1 MGQLR
6 PVTVEIALPLA
17 DIRGLR
23 YHAENCDKTVSR
35 MNRIIPYVLTALTV
49 LLAPFTAADASSTT
63 VKLPELL
70 RLYVLDC
77 GAIHVA
83 DTARY
88 ELRREEVETS
98 ELSVA
103 CFLVVHP
110 KGALI
115 WDVGAVPD
123 SEWQATGST
132 VVQHL
137 SLPDGQ
143 TRDIPLVR
151 SLGAQLSELGYPPP
165 KVKYIALSHYHYDHT
180 ANANSFANSTWLV
193 RRVERNA
200 MFATPAPGTTRPD
213 TYAGLKS
220 AKTIFLETDQYDVF
234 GDGSVVIKFAPGH
247 TPGHQMLLLRLK
259 NTGPVLL
266 SGDLY
271 HFPQERTLN
280 RFPVFEF
287 DREQTQRTR
296 MDINEFLKITGAS
309 LWIQHDFV
317 ANGKLRKAP
326 AFYD

>member
-1 MGQLR
+1 MHR
-6 PVTVEIALPLA
+6 VVHRVTAA
-17 DIRGLR
+17 
-23 YHAENCDKTVSR
+23 
-35 MNRIIPYVLTALTV
+35 V
-49 LLAPFTAADASSTT
+49 LLFLSSFVGSVAPASPVSQSPGP
-63 VKLPELL
+63 V

-123 SEWQATGST
+123 SEWQPTGSA
-132 VVQHL
+132 VVYKL

-143 TRDIPLVR
+143 TRDIPLIR
-151 SLGAQLSELGYPPP
+151 PLGEQLADIGYPPS
-165 KVKYIALSHYHYDHT
+165 KIKYLALSHYHYDHT
-180 ANANSFANSTWLV
+180 ANANSFADSTWLV

-213 TYAGLKS
+213 TYARLKR
-220 AKTIFLETDQYDVF
+220 AKTILIDTDQYDVF
-234 GDGSVVIKFAPGH
+234 GDGRVVIKFAPGH

-271 HFPQERTLN
+271 HFPQERTLD

-287 DREQTQRTR
+287 DKEQTRRSR
-296 MDINEFLKITGAS
+296 MEIDDFLKSTGAS

-317 ANGKLRKAP
+317 ANSKLRKAP

>member
-1 MGQLR
+1 MPAKHLPFGGIILA
-6 PVTVEIALPLA
+6 ALF
-17 DIRGLR
+17 
-23 YHAENCDKTVSR
+23 
-35 MNRIIPYVLTALTV
+35 V
-49 LLAPFTAADASSTT
+49 LLVPAGARAGASSSSRT
-63 VKLPELL
+63 VPDLL

-88 ELRREEVETS
+88 ELQRDEVETS

-110 KGALI
+110 KKGALI

-123 SEWQATGST
+123 SEWRPTEGTFVHQ
-132 VVQHL
+132 L

-143 TRDIPLVR
+143 IRDITLTRP
-151 SLGAQLSELGYPPP
+151 LGAQLAAIGYPPS
-165 KVKYIALSHYHYDHT
+165 KIRYIALSHYHYDHT

-193 RRVERNA
+193 RRVERDA
-200 MFATPAPGTTRPD
+200 MFATAAPGTTRPD
-213 TYAGLKS
+213 TYAQLKS
-220 AKTIFLETDQYDVF
+220 AKTILIETDQFDVF
-234 GDGSVVIKFAPGH
+234 GDSSVVIKFAPGH

-259 NTGPVLL
+259 HTGPVLL

-287 DREQTQRTR
+287 DKEQTRRTR
-296 MDINEFLKITGAS
+296 MEIDEFLRTTRAS

-317 ANGKLRKAP
+317 ANRNLRKAP

>member
-1 MGQLR
+1 MHR
-6 PVTVEIALPLA
+6 VLPHVITTL
-17 DIRGLR
+17 L
-23 YHAENCDKTVSR
+23 
-35 MNRIIPYVLTALTV
+35 V
-49 LLAPFTAADASSTT
+49 LLIPFVAGVGSASPAAN
-63 VKLPELL
+63 LHGLL

-88 ELRREEVETS
+88 ELRRDEVETS

-110 KGALI
+110 KGTLI

-123 SEWQATGST
+123 AEWQPTGST
-132 VVQHL
+132 VVHHL

-143 TRDIPLVR
+143 TRDIPLTR
-151 SLGAQLSELGYPPP
+151 RLGQQLAELGYAPS
-165 KVKYIALSHYHYDHT
+165 KIRYIALSHYHYDHT
-180 ANANSFANSTWLV
+180 ANANSFADSTWLV
-193 RRVERNA
+193 RPVERNA
-200 MFATPAPGTTRPD
+200 MFASPAPGTTRPD
-213 TYAGLKS
+213 TYARLKNS
-220 AKTIFLETDQYDVF
+220 KTILIETDQYDVF

-247 TPGHQMLLLRLK
+247 TPGHQMLLLRLM
-259 NTGPVLL
+259 NTGAVLL

-287 DREQTQRTR
+287 DKEQTRRTR
-296 MDINEFLKITGAS
+296 IEIDDFLKITGAS
-309 LWIQHDFV
+309 LWIQHDFI
-317 ANGKLRKAP
+317 ANSKLQKAP

>member
-1 MGQLR
+1 MR
-6 PVTVEIALPLA
+6 RVMSRVMAALL
-17 DIRGLR
+17 
-23 YHAENCDKTVSR
+23 VFF
-35 MNRIIPYVLTALTV
+35 IPCSAGAGPASDTA
-49 LLAPFTAADASSTT
+49 
-63 VKLPELL
+63 KLPGLL

-103 CFLVVHP
+103 CFLVVHA
-110 KGALI
+110 KEALI

-123 SEWQATGST
+123 SEWQPTGST
-132 VVQHL
+132 VVHRL

-143 TRDIPLVR
+143 TRDIPLTR
-151 SLGAQLSELGYPPP
+151 PLGEQLAELGFPPS
-165 KVKYIALSHYHYDHT
+165 KIRYIALSHYHYDHT
-180 ANANSFANSTWLV
+180 ANANAFADSTWLV
-193 RRVERNA
+193 RPVERDA
-200 MFATPAPGTTRPD
+200 MFATPPPGTTRPE
-213 TYAGLKS
+213 TYARLKN
-220 AKTIFLETDQYDVF
+220 AKTILIGNDQYDVF
-234 GDGSVVIKFAPGH
+234 GDGSAVIKFAPGH

-271 HFPQERTLN
+271 HFPQERTLK

-287 DREQTQRTR
+287 DREQTRRTR
-296 MDINEFLKITGAS
+296 MEIDEFLRTTGAS

-317 ANGKLRKAP
+317 ANGKLIKAP

>member
-1 MGQLR
+1 MHR
-6 PVTVEIALPLA
+6 VIPRVIA
-17 DIRGLR
+17 
-23 YHAENCDKTVSR
+23 
-35 MNRIIPYVLTALTV
+35 ALLV
-49 LLAPFTAADASSTT
+49 LLAPFAAGASAS
-63 VKLPELL
+63 LPVVRSPGLL

-110 KGALI
+110 KGVLI

-123 SEWQATGST
+123 SEWQPTGKT
-132 VVQHL
+132 VVHRL

-143 TRDIPLVR
+143 TRDIPLMR
-151 SLGAQLSELGYPPP
+151 SLGEQLTELGYPPS
-165 KVKYIALSHYHYDHT
+165 KIRYIALSHYHYDHT
-180 ANANSFANSTWLV
+180 ANANLFADSTWLV
-193 RRVERNA
+193 RPVERDA

-213 TYAGLKS
+213 TYARLKN
-220 AKTIFLETDQYDVF
+220 AKTILIETDQYGVF
-234 GDGSVVIKFAPGH
+234 GDDSVVIKFAPGH

-287 DREQTQRTR
+287 DKDQTRRTR
-296 MDINEFLKITGAS
+296 LEIDDFLKTTGAS
-309 LWIQHDFV
+309 LWIQHDSI

-326 AFYD
+326 ASYD

>member
-1 MGQLR
+1 M
-6 PVTVEIALPLA
+6 P
-17 DIRGLR
+17 D
-23 YHAENCDKTVSR
+23 
-35 MNRIIPYVLTALTV
+35 
-49 LLAPFTAADASSTT
+49 
-63 VKLPELL
+63 LL

-88 ELRREEVETS
+88 ELQRDEVETS

-110 KGALI
+110 KKGALI

-123 SEWQATGST
+123 SEWRPTEGTFVHQ
-132 VVQHL
+132 L

-143 TRDIPLVR
+143 IRDITLTRP
-151 SLGAQLSELGYPPP
+151 LGAQLAAIGYPPS
-165 KVKYIALSHYHYDHT
+165 KIRYIALSHYHYDHT

-193 RRVERNA
+193 RRVERDA
-200 MFATPAPGTTRPD
+200 MFATAAPGTTRPD
-213 TYAGLKS
+213 TYAQLKS
-220 AKTIFLETDQYDVF
+220 AKTILIETDQFDVF
-234 GDGSVVIKFAPGH
+234 GDSSVVIKFAPGH

-259 NTGPVLL
+259 HTGPVLL

-287 DREQTQRTR
+287 DKEQTRRTR
-296 MDINEFLKITGAS
+296 MEIDEFLRTTRAS

-317 ANGKLRKAP
+317 ANRNLRKAP